1 MRFSSSLRGK
11 LGLALLTLFVLVG
24 SGVLLAVL
32 RGAQSYSDEVNH
44 RLNREAA
51 GYIANSITPFK

>member
-24 SGVLLAVL
+24 SGVLLVVL

-44 RLNREAA
+44 RLNR
-51 GYIANSITPFK
+51 